1 MSILKIADDIKL
13 PSHGSIVSKS
23 IQEFNNDDLEI
34 GEYWEEVLVRILN
47 GFGLRAYRPKQ
58 DFNTPQDKKRIIK
71 GLKPLNKID
80 YSIFPKQ
87 QRDILI
93 KIPNSIKRIWLEVK
107 SKKRAFFYNE
117 TLVGKTKTWDAKQFP
132 VHYLAVI
139 DQNTKECRVTKAD
152 IETRNTVWSRN
163 KNFEQECYEVPKNKL
178 IPLDKWIFQ
187 NSYLR
192 HSDIKIAA

>member
-13 PSHGSIVSKS
+13 PSHGSIVSRS
-23 IQEFNNDDLEI
+23 IQKYNNYDREI
-34 GEYWEEVLVRILN
+34 GEYWEEVVLKNLSF
-47 GFGLRAYRPKQ
+47 FGIRAYRPQQ

-80 YSIFPKQ
+80 YSIYSKQ

-93 KIPNSIKRIWLEVK
+93 KIPNSTKRICLEVK
-107 SKKRAFFYNE
+107 SKKRAFDYNE

-178 IPLDKWIFQ
+178 IPLDKWIYQ

-192 HSDIKIAA
+192 HSDIEIAA